1 MRAYI
6 LRRLIL
12 AIPSLIVV
20 TLVLFFIIRLIPGN
34 LIQLM
39 VSQNYF
45 SSAKD
50 LNITTGLI
58 KHELGLDQPI
68 YVQYWKWVWNIVAH
82 GDLGRSLWSN
92 IPVAQQL
99 GQRLPVSIELGI
111 MAMIIAL
118 LIAIPIGIYSGI
130 RQDTVGDY
138 IARSFGILCICLPSF
153 WIGTMVIVFPSIWW
167 GWVPSLEMIPFM
179 KDPLGNLGMF
189 IIPAVI
195 LGMATSGT
203 TMRMTRTM
211 MLEVLRQDYIRTAWS
226 KGLRERIV
234 VMRHALKNALIPV
247 VTLIGINIPILVGGS
262 VIIEQIFALPG
273 MGRLLLDSISNR
285 DYTVV
290 SGINLV
296 VASFVLVT
304 NLLVDMTYGFLDPR
318 VHYR

>member
-247 VTLIGINIPILVGGS
+247 VTLIGINIPVLVGGS